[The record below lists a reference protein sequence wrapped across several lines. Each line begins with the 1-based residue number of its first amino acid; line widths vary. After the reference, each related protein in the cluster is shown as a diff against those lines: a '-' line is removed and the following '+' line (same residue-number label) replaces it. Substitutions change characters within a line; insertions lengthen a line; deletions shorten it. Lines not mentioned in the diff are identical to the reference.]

1 LTRQRP
7 PRSPASAAGTPRAG
21 LLVVAGRVATGAS
34 CWQEMEIADLLD
46 AGADIVM
53 VEMSTRELAARRKAP
68 ARRRLAAV
76 PPGQAP

>member
-1 LTRQRP
+1 
-7 PRSPASAAGTPRAG
+7 
-21 LLVVAGRVATGAS
+21 
-34 CWQEMEIADLLD
+34 MEIADLLD